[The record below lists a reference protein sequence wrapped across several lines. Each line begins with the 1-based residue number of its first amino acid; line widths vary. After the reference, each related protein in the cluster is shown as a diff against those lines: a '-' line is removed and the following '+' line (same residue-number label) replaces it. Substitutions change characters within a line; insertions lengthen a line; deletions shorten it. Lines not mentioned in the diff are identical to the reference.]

1 MKVSSA
7 VAVNQAGRSKRTTGM
22 LRLREFP
29 VVRGMPADIPKAFTG
44 LRRRQQEADEWDRTI
59 VAFQSPYQLRDLCL
73 DQSQAQTEDTTRVSR
88 QEFKVRIATTEDR
101 RKSASLLIEK
111 MYSWRGYEADAINRD
126 PNRIT
131 LVAHQENKVAGTVT
145 LGLDSPKGL
154 VVDELYKAEIDAL
167 RAKGRRIAELTKLA
181 VDETSEYKSV
191 LAARFHIAFI
201 YAFHIHKYTDFVIEG
216 NPRHE
221 RFYKRMLG
229 FGRIGAE
236 RMCPRGGAPAVLLHL
251 DLEYIDRKIAEL
263 GGVLPPPPGEKSLYP
278 YGFSK
283 QDELGI
289 AHRLLGESL
298 IGQA

>member
-1 MKVSSA
+1 
-7 VAVNQAGRSKRTTGM
+7 
-22 LRLREFP
+22 
-29 VVRGMPADIPKAFTG
+29 MPDIRKLPFGILT
-44 LRRRQQEADEWDRTI
+44 RRREPDEWDKTI
-59 VAFQSPYQLRDLCL
+59 VAFQSPYRLTDLCV
-73 DQSQAQTEDTTRVSR
+73 DQSKDLAGEESRIRR
-88 QEFKVRIATTEDR
+88 QEFKVRLATSEDR

-111 MYSWRGYEADAINRD
+111 MYSWRGYEADALNRD

-145 LGLDSPKGL
+145 LGLDGPRGM

-167 RAKGRRIAELTKLA
+167 RVRGRKIAELTKLA
-181 VDETSEYKSV
+181 VDESTASKSV
-191 LAARFHIAFI
+191 LAALFHIAFI
-201 YAFHIHKYTDFVIEG
+201 YAFHIHKYTDFVIEV

-229 FGRIGAE
+229 FNRIGSE
-236 RMCPRGGAPAVLLHL
+236 RMCPRVGAPAVLLHL
-251 DLEYIDRKIAEL
+251 DLDYIGQKIAEL